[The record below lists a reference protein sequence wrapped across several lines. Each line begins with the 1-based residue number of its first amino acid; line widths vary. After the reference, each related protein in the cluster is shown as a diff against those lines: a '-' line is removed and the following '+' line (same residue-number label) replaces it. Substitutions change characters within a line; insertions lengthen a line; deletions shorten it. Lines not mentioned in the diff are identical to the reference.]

1 MEETFRIIKYL
12 GNKNFNALK
21 LDALE
26 WLKIEDLKWN

>member
-1 MEETFRIIKYL
+1 MVETFRIIKYL
-12 GNKNFNALK
+12 GKKKFNTLK